1 MPMGADEV
9 DMEKVEMKLE
19 ISGDPP
25 ALKNSKQIFVNRRT
39 GKPFITSSTRSK
51 VWQASAIDQLRDQFK
66 GLVVKD
72 YPINVAMEF
81 WFSTKRRKDLDN
93 ALSGVM
99 DALVQ
104 AEVLLD
110 DDVAHVD
117 NISISFG
124 GYSKDEPKVIIYL
137 DD

>member
-1 MPMGADEV
+1 
-9 DMEKVEMKLE
+9 MKLE

-25 ALKNSKQIFVNRRT
+25 ALKNSKQIYVNKRT
-39 GKPFITSSTRSK
+39 GKPFITSSNRSK

-66 GLVVKD
+66 DLKVVD
-72 YPINVAMEF
+72 YPINVAVEF
-81 WFSTKRRKDLDN
+81 YFATKRRKDLDN

-99 DALVQ
+99 DALVH
-104 AEVLLD
+104 AGILED

-124 GYSKDEPKVIIYL
+124 GYDKENPRTIIYI

>member
-1 MPMGADEV
+1 MR
-9 DMEKVEMKLE
+9 LE

-25 ALKNSKQIFVNRRT
+25 SLKNSKQIFVNRKT
-39 GKPFITSSTRSK
+39 GKPFITSSKNSK

-66 GLVVKD
+66 GLVVSG
-72 YPINVAMEF
+72 YPINIAVEF
-81 WFSTKRRKDLDN
+81 WFGSKRRKDLDN

-104 AEVLLD
+104 AEVIVD

-117 NISISFG
+117 NISVSFA
-124 GYSKDEPKVIIYL
+124 GYDKNEPKVIIYL

>member
-1 MPMGADEV
+1 MR
-9 DMEKVEMKLE
+9 LE
-19 ISGDPP
+19 ITGDPP

-66 GLVVKD
+66 DLKVSG
-72 YPINVAMEF
+72 YPISVAMEF
-81 WFSTKRRKDLDN
+81 YFGSKRRKDLDN
-93 ALSGVM
+93 ACSGVM

-104 AEVLLD
+104 AGILED
-110 DDVAHVD
+110 DDTMHVD
-117 NISISFG
+117 NISLAFG
-124 GYSKDEPKVIIYL
+124 GYDKENPRVLVFL

>member
-1 MPMGADEV
+1 
-9 DMEKVEMKLE
+9 MKLE
-19 ISGDPP
+19 ISGEVP
-25 ALKNSKQIFVNRRT
+25 ALKNSKQIFINKRT

-51 VWQASAIDQLRDQFK
+51 VWQASAIDQLRDQFQ
-66 GLVVKD
+66 GLIVTD
-72 YPINVAMEF
+72 YPINIAIEF
-81 WFSTKRRKDLDN
+81 YFSTKRRKDLDN

-104 AEVLLD
+104 AEVITD
-110 DDVAHVD
+110 DDIAHVD

-124 GYSKDEPKVIIYL
+124 GYDKDNPRCIIYL